1 MIRAAIV
8 TAPIDI
14 DSVTREV
21 ASRSSG
27 ATAIFIGTVREHNK
41 GREVSGIEY
50 SAYDEMAVKE
60 ITAILAEASEKFA
73 LENAVA
79 IHRIGELA
87 IGDASIAV
95 AVAHAHRGNAI
106 DAMRYIVEETKMR
119 APIWKLEHYLD
130 GTREWVNAGTETP
143 R

>member
-8 TAPIDI
+8 TTPIDI

-21 ASRSSG
+21 ASRSTG
-27 ATAIFIGTVREHNK
+27 ATAIFLGTVREQNK
-41 GREVSGIEY
+41 GRDVAGIEY

-60 ITAILAEASEKFA
+60 MTAILAEATDQFA
-73 LENAVA
+73 VENAVV

-87 IGDASIAV
+87 IGDSSIAV
-95 AVAHAHRGNAI
+95 AVSHPHRGNAI

-130 GTREWVNAGTETP
+130 GTREWVNAGTDTQ

>member
-14 DSVTREV
+14 ESVTREV
-21 ASRSSG
+21 ASRSAG
-27 ATAIFIGTVREHNK
+27 ATALFLGTVREHNK
-41 GREVSGIEY
+41 GRAVSGIEY

-60 ITAILAEASEKFA
+60 MTAILAEATDRFS
-73 LENAVA
+73 LESAVV
-79 IHRIGELA
+79 IHRTGELA
-87 IGDASIAV
+87 VGDTSIAV
-95 AVAHAHRGNAI
+95 AVTHAHRRNAI
-106 DAMRYIVEETKMR
+106 DAMRYIVEETKNR

-130 GTREWVNAGTETP
+130 GTREWVNAGTDTP

>member
-8 TAPIDI
+8 TGPIDI
-14 DSVTREV
+14 DSVSREV
-21 ASRSSG
+21 ASRSTG
-27 ATAIFIGTVREHNK
+27 ATAIFLGTVREHNK
-41 GREVSGIEY
+41 GRNVSGIEY

-60 ITAILAEASEKFA
+60 MTAILAEATDQFS
-73 LENAVA
+73 LENAIV

-95 AVAHAHRGNAI
+95 AVSHTHRGNAI
-106 DAMRYIVEETKMR
+106 DAMRYIVEETKHR

-130 GTREWVNAGTETP
+130 GTREWVNAGTDNP
-143 R
+143 Q